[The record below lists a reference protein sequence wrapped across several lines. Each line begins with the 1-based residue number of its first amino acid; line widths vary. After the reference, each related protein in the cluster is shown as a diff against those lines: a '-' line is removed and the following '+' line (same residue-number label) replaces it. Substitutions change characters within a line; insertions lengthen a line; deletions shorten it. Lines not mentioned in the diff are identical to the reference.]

1 VTGEAAVCHFRS
13 ALVLA
18 VFVALVAGPT
28 RAQEDVP
35 PRVLSGTLAKVHKS
49 GVVTLGYR
57 EASFPFSYVDADGD
71 PLGYS
76 IDLCRSIVESIGR
89 AIDKPQLRTQFE
101 LVTPETRIPALL
113 SGKVDLVCGSATDTA
128 ERRKQVAFSPITFF
142 TGTKLMVR
150 RDSGLRSIANL
161 TGKVIVV
168 TAGTTNASAILLVNE
183 KRKLG
188 ISLVTAPDHERSYQ
202 MVVEGKADAFASD
215 EILLYGL
222 IARHAAQ
229 REFIVVGDFLS
240 YDPYALMFRRDDPQL
255 AEVVRQTFRDL
266 AEDRDL
272 IEIYHR
278 WFIRRTPS
286 GERLNLPINAQ
297 LLEVFRALGMPE

>member
-1 VTGEAAVCHFRS
+1 MRRIAST
-13 ALVLA
+13 LILA
-18 VFVALVAGPT
+18 VVAALVARPSC
-28 RAQEDVP
+28 AQDDAP
-35 PRVLSGTLAKVHKS
+35 LRLLSGTLAKVHKS

-57 EASFPFSYVDADGD
+57 EASFPFSYVDAGGD

-101 LVTPETRIPALL
+101 VITPETRIPALL
-113 SGKVDLVCGSATDTA
+113 AGKVDLVCGSATDTA
-128 ERRKQVAFSPITFF
+128 ERRRQVAFSPITFF

-150 RDSGLRSIANL
+150 RDAGVRSIANL
-161 TGKVIVV
+161 AGKVVV
-168 TAGTTNASAILLVNE
+168 VSAGTTNENAITLVNE

-188 ISLVTAPDHERSYQ
+188 ISVVTAPDLEQSYQ
-202 MVVEGKADAFASD
+202 MFLDGKANAFASD
-215 EILLYGL
+215 EILLYGQ

-240 YDPYALMFRRDDPQL
+240 YDPYGIMFRRDDPQF
-255 AEVVRQTFRDL
+255 AEVVQGTFREL
-266 AEDRDL
+266 AESRDL
-272 IEIYHR
+272 IEIYHK
-278 WFIRRTPS
+278 WFIRRTPT